1 MKRKISVSRLVLY
14 PFIAFLAL
22 TLLAFVAI
30 GVVQTV
36 LVSDFMHSQLAQ
48 KLGVVGTTLTKKQ
61 TDMKYI
67 VELLA
72 TDDAIF
78 YEAVE
83 NGDNYA
89 IGTHLDNLMKL
100 SNSLGYIFVDGN
112 GEVTSSSYTDIDY
125 DALAELVDHIGRGGK
140 LNGCGKFL
148 QSGICE
154 FAAATV
160 VDGWGS
166 NIGYVIFVGFS
177 TTDQDILANHKG
189 MMGVDMVV
197 FEDRQCVSTTIENIT
212 LDAIE
217 PPLSMIDSCI
227 VAQQPWMGMA
237 DFGGEQY
244 YATAVPLIDYNG
256 ITKGMVG
263 LCQAESVMSS
273 ITSPLTKIS
282 VAVSVI
288 LVILFIIVIAI
299 IRISIVRPIRK
310 LSDEVGVIATGDLTA
325 KIDIPKAGDEIVLLA
340 GSIADMETKMKDVLK
355 PVVTMSKTI
364 IQSIAKLSDASTQ
377 MSNGAS
383 RQAAALEEISSSM
396 EQMSANIQQNTDN
409 SFHTNKLAEN
419 ISQHIGSLG
428 DASGKSRDAVRS
440 IAENLSEINELVQQ
454 TNILSLNAS
463 VEAARAGEQG
473 KGFAVVAKEVG
484 RLADQTYT
492 TAAGINSTANTSIT
506 EAENAYNNVN
516 ELLPKIEKVVTLIKE
531 ITAASVEQNA
541 GVSQVNSAIVDLNH
555 VTQESAANAEEIA
568 ASAQELHR
576 LLKEVSD
583 AVAIFKV

>member
-125 DALAELVDHIGRGGK
+125 DALAELVEHIGRGGK

-227 VAQQPWMGMA
+227 VAQRPWMGMA

-244 YATAVPLIDYNG
+244 YATAVPLVDYNG

>member
-48 KLGVVGTTLTKKQ
+48 KLTVVGTTLSKKQ

-100 SNSLGYIFVDGN
+100 SNSLGYIFVNGN

-154 FAAATV
+154 FAASTV

-177 TTDQDILANHKG
+177 TTDKDILANHKG

-237 DFGGEQY
+237 NFGGEQY

-364 IQSIAKLSDASTQ
+364 IQSIAKLSEASTQ

-492 TAAGINSTANTSIT
+492 TAAGINSTASTSIT

>member
-282 VAVSVI
+282 VAVSAV